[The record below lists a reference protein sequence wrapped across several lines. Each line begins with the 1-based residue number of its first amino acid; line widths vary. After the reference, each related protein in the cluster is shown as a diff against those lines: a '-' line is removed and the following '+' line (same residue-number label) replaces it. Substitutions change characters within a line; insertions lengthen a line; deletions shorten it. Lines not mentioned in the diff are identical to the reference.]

1 MKHKEG
7 VWYPVSD
14 PPEENIYGIALCVSG
29 KTGRFTNITYH
40 HGIILDDNNCYED
53 GEFYVKGYREKRMT
67 VHGWYMVPEY
77 PGITEDEFWKQLGK
91 DEEK

>member
-1 MKHKEG
+1 MKKHKAG

-14 PPEENIYGIALCVSG
+14 PPEENIYNIVLCVSG
-29 KTGRFTNITYH
+29 KWADNITYH
-40 HGIILDDNNCYED
+40 HEVILDDDNFYED
-53 GEFYVKGYREKRMT
+53 GRWYIKGYAKENMT
-67 VHGWYMVPEY
+67 VHGWYRGPEY